1 MLNRNIEFV
10 WSSRSTSH
18 CKVVFMNPLD
28 DGGLVR
34 EKFVE
39 GTEGVCFTL
48 KNRDMF
54 VVFLYGT
61 LR

>member
-1 MLNRNIEFV
+1 
-10 WSSRSTSH
+10 
-18 CKVVFMNPLD
+18 MNPLD